1 MVKQEA
7 FDLRARFSDINL
19 SFFSSSYFFIFKK
32 NLFGSYIDRREKGLF
47 GFKIY
52 DESCLALKVLR

>member
-19 SFFSSSYFFIFKK
+19 SFFSSSYFLYSRRIYSEAVSTEERRVFFVLKFMM
-32 NLFGSYIDRREKGLF
+32 NL
-47 GFKIY
+47 
-52 DESCLALKVLR
+52 VWH